1 MWWHIMCHS
10 HTKTVKLLLAN
21 YANPNLQDFEFGWT
35 PLHKA
40 TLYDHPEIVKVLL
53 AGGTDP
59 NRRDFDGLTPFFD
72 LAESD
77 RIVRILSATNTVV

>member
-10 HTKTVKLLLAN
+10 HTKTVQLLLAN
-21 YANPNLQDFEFGWT
+21 YA
-35 PLHKA
+35 
-40 TLYDHPEIVKVLL
+40 
-53 AGGTDP
+53 DP

-77 RIVRILSATNTVV
+77 RIVRILSATNTVE